1 MHATII
7 FNPTAGQTES
17 PEQQMQAA
25 ADVWRERGWEV
36 DLQPTSGP
44 EDATRLARMAVEQQ
58 HEVVLAAGGDGT
70 INEVI
75 NGIAGN
81 EIVGNPTALGAL
93 PLGTTNVW
101 IRELQ
106 LPLQPQAA
114 AAALLDAQTHQID
127 LGRANGRY
135 FLLMTGIGLD
145 AAVTA
150 QVQFTEKR
158 RLGMLAFVLRGF
170 RLALQFRGARLL
182 LQLDGKTTFKG
193 RVLMVVI
200 GNSQLYGGVVRI
212 THRARIDDGM
222 LDVCVI
228 KGDNVIS
235 ALYHAL
241 SILAQRYVHLPNPDI
256 KYYRARTIK
265 ATAHPALPVQIDGEN
280 FGQTP
285 VTFEVVPGAL
295 HVLMPAHRPNDL
307 VRAMIEPVPDRVSEL

>member
-44 EDATRLARMAVEQQ
+44 DDATRLARMAVEQQ

-75 NGIAGN
+75 NGM
-81 EIVGNPTALGAL
+81 VGNGVVGSLTALGAL

-101 IRELQ
+101 IRELK

-114 AAALLDAQTHQID
+114 AIALLDAQTRTID
-127 LGRANGRY
+127 LGCANGRY

-182 LQLDGKTTFKG
+182 LQLDGKTVKR

-212 THRARIDDGM
+212 THRAQIDDGM

-256 KYYRARTIK
+256 EYYRARTIK
-265 ATAHPALPVQIDGEN
+265 VTAHPALPMQIDGEN

-285 VTFEVVPGAL
+285 GTFEVVPGAL
-295 HVLMPAHRPNDL
+295 RTLMPANLPNDL
-307 VRAMIEPVPDRVSEL
+307 VRATIEPVSDRVDSL